1 MSLVEENDLSR
12 DELEKGLEYRLG
24 LNLRTGWLT
33 TDEVILSDRFL
44 RFEKRLIPLAESL
57 KAAPI
62 MFNILQYLD
71 YAFLYDRTFS
81 L

>member
-1 MSLVEENDLSR
+1 LSLAEEKDLSR
-12 DELEKGLEYRLG
+12 DGVEKGLEYRLG
-24 LNLRTGWLT
+24 LSLRTGWLR

-62 MFNILQYLD
+62 MFKILLYLHLE
-71 YAFLYDRTFS
+71 FKVS
-81 L
+81 KI